1 MSAFSAALSLA
12 ITPALKDP
20 NLHWVFLAIGLA
32 GFLCAIVML
41 AQFWNLDKWMENE
54 TNERERLDREDEEE
68 ANRGIHDI
76 DHPIEAI
83 TSIKS

>member
-54 TNERERLDREDEEE
+54 TNERERLDREEEEE
-68 ANRGIHDI
+68 ANRGDR
-76 DHPIEAI
+76 
-83 TSIKS
+83 KSVV

>member
-41 AQFWNLDKWMENE
+41 AQFWNLENE
-54 TNERERLDREDEEE
+54 TNERERLDREEEEE
-68 ANRGIHDI
+68 ANRGIHDV

-83 TSIKS
+83 VSIKS